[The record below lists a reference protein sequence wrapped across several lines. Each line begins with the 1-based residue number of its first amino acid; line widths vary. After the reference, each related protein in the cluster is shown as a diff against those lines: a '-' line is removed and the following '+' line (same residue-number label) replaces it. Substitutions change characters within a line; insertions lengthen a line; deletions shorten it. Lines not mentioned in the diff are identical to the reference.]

1 MRTVAATLILA
12 GAMASA
18 AYAQAP
24 ASTAA
29 PTTPAPTAHAAPAPA
44 AVAPTVAP
52 PPAAPASA
60 APVTTA
66 PPATTPST
74 PPAPD
79 ATTAAATPNPPPA
92 EEAAPT
98 VPTSGSGAVV
108 LSVVE
113 KFCVPLVRGASFD
126 DLAKQ
131 NSALGL
137 KKNRRDG
144 TWVMPLDPADK
155 STSIILFA
163 PGSNKDVCRAEVHYS
178 LNQDKPIVSAVNIWS
193 FLHQPELILQAN
205 YVSVNAD
212 GVKRVQKSWEHLD
225 AASST
230 AVNFTTA
237 TKPDDTSLNAKY
249 SVGEIFY
256 QERKF

>member
-1 MRTVAATLILA
+1 MRIVAATLILA

-24 ASTAA
+24 AA
-29 PTTPAPTAHAAPAPA
+29 TPATATPAPA
-44 AVAPTVAP
+44 APAVPPAPAAAAAATAPT
-52 PPAAPASA
+52 AAPATAPVAA
-60 APVTTA
+60 APVTA
-66 PPATTPST
+66 S
-74 PPAPD
+74 PAPG
-79 ATTAAATPNPPPA
+79 AATPAATLSAPPA

-98 VPTSGSGAVV
+98 VPTTGAGAVV

-113 KFCVPLVRGASFD
+113 KICVPLVRGAGFD

-155 STSIILFA
+155 STSITLFP

-193 FLHQPELILQAN
+193 FLHQPELLLQAN

-249 SVGEIFY
+249 SIGEIFY

>member
-1 MRTVAATLILA
+1 MRIVAATLILA

-24 ASTAA
+24 AATPATATPAPAVPPAPATPAAAATAA
-29 PTTPAPTAHAAPAPA
+29 PATAP
-44 AVAPTVAP
+44 VA
-52 PPAAPASA
+52 A
-60 APVTTA
+60 APVTA
-66 PPATTPST
+66 S
-74 PPAPD
+74 PAPG
-79 ATTAAATPNPPPA
+79 AATPAATPSAPPA

-98 VPTSGSGAVV
+98 VPTTGAGAVV

-113 KFCVPLVRGASFD
+113 KICVPLVRGAGFD

-155 STSIILFA
+155 STSITLFP

-193 FLHQPELILQAN
+193 FLHQPELLLQAN

-249 SVGEIFY
+249 SIGEVFY

>member
-24 ASTAA
+24 APTPGPTTTAPVAAASATPAPATAAPVTAAPAPTAPSTAA
-29 PTTPAPTAHAAPAPA
+29 PATAA
-44 AVAPTVAP
+44 
-52 PPAAPASA
+52 
-60 APVTTA
+60 
-66 PPATTPST
+66 
-74 PPAPD
+74 APD
-79 ATTAAATPNPPPA
+79 AAAPAATPNPPPV

-98 VPTSGSGAVV
+98 VPTAGSGAVV

-113 KFCVPLVRGASFD
+113 KICVPLVRGASFD